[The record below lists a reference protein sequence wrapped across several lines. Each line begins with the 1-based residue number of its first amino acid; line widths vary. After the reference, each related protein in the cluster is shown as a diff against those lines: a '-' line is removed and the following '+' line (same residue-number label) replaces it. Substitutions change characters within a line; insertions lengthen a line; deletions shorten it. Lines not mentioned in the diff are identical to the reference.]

1 MNLFKLSWKNLISK
15 PLNMGLSLLLV
26 ALGVGLT
33 SILLLINKQFQD
45 RLYNNVEGI
54 NMVIGAKGS
63 PLQMIL
69 SSVYHIDVPTGNI
82 PLKKTKWLKKSKF
95 VSKAIPL
102 ALGDSYKGFRIVGT
116 DHQLPEHY
124 KVRINNG
131 KLWEKDMQA
140 CVGAKVAQKLKLKIG
155 STFHGSHGLVN
166 DGMHVHETFPYK
178 VVGIFAQSNTVLD
191 QLILTNVSSVWRVHE
206 EHDHEEEII
215 EEGGSENNDSTK
227 EDSHNHA
234 SHSHDAH
241 NHDEHNH
248 DEHSHDGHNHDE
260 HNHDGHNHD
269 GHNHDEHNHA
279 AETEKE
285 LAPIS
290 EEGKEITAMLI
301 TFAKDQ
307 QGNTSTMATV
317 QIPKIIDETEGL
329 EDLGYAIPA
338 IQLRRLLDNMGLG
351 AGFLYVL
358 AIIIIGISA
367 FSMFISLYSSMKE
380 LKYEV
385 ALMRTMGASRMK
397 LFFMVSME
405 GILIGLFG
413 YLIGMIIS
421 HGGMAI
427 LAGYLEDTYQ
437 YSFSATMFLKEEFY
451 LLLGSLSIGFIA
463 ALIPA
468 LQAYRTNISSTL
480 GQG

>member
-1 MNLFKLSWKNLISK
+1 MNLFKLSWKNLMSK

-45 RLYNNVEGI
+45 RLYNNIDGI
-54 NMVIGAKGS
+54 NMVVGAKGS

-82 PLKKTKWLKKSKF
+82 PLKKTKWIKKSKF

-124 KVRINNG
+124 KARLDKGN
-131 KLWEKDMQA
+131 LWEKDMQA
-140 CVGAKVAQKLKLKIG
+140 CVGSKVAKKLNLKIG
-155 STFHGSHGLVN
+155 SSFHGSHGLVN
-166 DGMHVHETFPYK
+166 DGMHVHETYPYK
-178 VVGIFAQSNTVLD
+178 VVGIFDQSNTVLD

-206 EHDHEEEII
+206 EHDHEHEDETATVPQ
-215 EEGGSENNDSTK
+215 EKNDS
-227 EDSHNHA
+227 SANAHNHEG
-234 SHSHDAH
+234 HNHDTH

-248 DEHSHDGHNHDE
+248 DAHNHDAHNHEGHNHDT
-260 HNHDGHNHD
+260 HNHEGHNHD
-269 GHNHDEHNHA
+269 GHNHADQP
-279 AETEKE
+279 EKE

-301 TFAKDQ
+301 TYAKDKE
-307 QGNTSTMATV
+307 GNTSTMASV
-317 QIPKIIDETEGL
+317 HLSNIMDNTEGL
-329 EDLGYAIPA
+329 EMLGYAIPA
-338 IQLRRLLDNMGLG
+338 IQLKRLLDNMGLG

-367 FSMFISLYSSMKE
+367 FSMFISLYNSMKE
-380 LKYEV
+380 RKYEV
-385 ALMRTMGASRMK
+385 ALMRTMGASRML
-397 LFFMVSME
+397 LFFIVALE
-405 GILIGLFG
+405 GVLIGLFG
-413 YLIGMIIS
+413 FILGMLIS
-421 HGGMAI
+421 HGGMAV

-437 YSFSATMFLKEEFY
+437 YSFSATMFLSEEFY
-451 LLLGSLSIGFIA
+451 LLLGSISIGFVA

-468 LQAYRTNISSTL
+468 IQAYRTDISATL
-480 GQG
+480 SQG

>member
-1 MNLFKLSWKNLISK
+1 MNLFKLSWKNLVSK
-15 PLNMGLSLLLV
+15 PLNLGLSLLLV

-45 RLYNNVEGI
+45 RLYNNIDGI
-54 NMVIGAKGS
+54 NMVVGAKGS

-82 PLKKTKWLKKSKF
+82 PIKKTKWIKKSKF

-102 ALGDSYKGFRIVGT
+102 ALGDSYKGYRIVGT

-124 KVRINNG
+124 KARMDKG

-140 CVGAKVAQKLKLKIG
+140 CVGSKVAQKLNLKIG
-155 STFHGSHGLVN
+155 STFHGAHGLIN
-166 DGMHVHETFPYK
+166 DGMHVHETHSYK
-178 VVGIFAQSNTVLD
+178 VVGIFDKSNTVID

-206 EHDHEEEII
+206 DHDHEDEFVET
-215 EEGGSENNDSTK
+215 ESNDS
-227 EDSHNHA
+227 SNHA
-234 SHSHDAH
+234 
-241 NHDEHNH
+241 
-248 DEHSHDGHNHDE
+248 GHNHE
-260 HNHDGHNHD
+260 GHNHEGHNHEGHNHEGHNHDGHNHD
-269 GHNHDEHNHA
+269 GHNHEGHNH
-279 AETEKE
+279 EGHNHEPEKE
-285 LAPIS
+285 LAPVS

-301 TFAKDQ
+301 TFAKDK
-307 QGNTSTMATV
+307 QGNTSTMANV
-317 QIPKIIDETEGL
+317 QLPKIIDETEGL
-329 EDLGYAIPA
+329 EELGYAIPA
-338 IQLRRLLDNMGLG
+338 LQLKRLLDNMGLG

-358 AIIIIGISA
+358 ALIIIGISA

-380 LKYEV
+380 RKYEV
-385 ALMRTMGASRMK
+385 ALMRTMGASRLQ
-397 LFFMVSME
+397 LFFMVSLE

-413 YLIGMIIS
+413 YIIGICIS
-421 HGGMAI
+421 HGGMAV
-427 LAGYLEDTYQ
+427 LADYLEETYQ
-437 YSFSATMFLKEEFY
+437 YSFSASMFLVEEFY
-451 LLLGSLSIGFIA
+451 LLIGSVTIGFIA

>member
-45 RLYNNVEGI
+45 RLYNNVEDI
-54 NMVIGAKGS
+54 HMVIGAKGS

-124 KVRINNG
+124 KVRLKNG

-155 STFHGSHGLVN
+155 STFHGSHGLVD
-166 DGMHVHETFPYK
+166 DGMHVHETYPYK

-206 EHDHEEEII
+206 DHDHEAEIV
-215 EEGGSENNDSTK
+215 EGTDQNDSTN
-227 EDSHNHA
+227 EDSHNH
-234 SHSHDAH
+234 DGH
-241 NHDEHNH
+241 NHDGHNHDGHNH
-248 DEHSHDGHNHDE
+248 DEHSHDE

-269 GHNHDEHNHA
+269 GHNHDGHNHDGHNHT
-279 AETEKE
+279 AEPEKE

-290 EEGKEITAMLI
+290 EEGKEITAMLV

-307 QGNTSTMATV
+307 QGNTSTMASV
-317 QIPKIIDETEGL
+317 HIPKIIDETEGL
-329 EDLGYAIPA
+329 EELGYAIPA

-380 LKYEV
+380 RKYEV
-385 ALMRTMGASRMK
+385 ALMRTMGASRLQ

-413 YLIGMIIS
+413 YLIGMLIS

-437 YSFSATMFLKEEFY
+437 YSFSATMFMIEEFY
-451 LLLGSLSIGFIA
+451 LLIGSLLIGFIA